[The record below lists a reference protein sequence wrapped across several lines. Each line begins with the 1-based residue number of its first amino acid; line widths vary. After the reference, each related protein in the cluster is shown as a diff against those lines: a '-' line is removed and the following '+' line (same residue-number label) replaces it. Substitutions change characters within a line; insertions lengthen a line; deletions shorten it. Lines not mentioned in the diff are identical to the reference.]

1 MFYGLNRFIKKI
13 LPKGLF
19 YRALLIVAVPVILL
33 QLIITFVFFDSLWIK
48 TNKGMTRAL
57 VNEITTF
64 IEVYNDEI
72 YDKEVIYDLS
82 DAVEIVKKISTVKF
96 DETVDLA
103 INLNVDPRH
112 AEENIRISTSLPNG
126 TGKKVVLL
134 VLAQGPKVQ
143 EALDAG
149 ADYCGNKDY
158 LDKIKGGWV
167 DVDKIIATPDMMA
180 ELGKL
185 GKILGPKG
193 LMPNPKSGTVTM
205 DVAKAVADQ
214 KAGMV
219 ELRVEK
225 TGIVHTVC
233 GKVSFDS
240 SALIE
245 NISVIYNSLLKSR
258 PPSVKGQYFVKMSM
272 SSTMGPGVKI
282 NINSIG

>member
-1 MFYGLNRFIKKI
+1 MAKIKQKS
-13 LPKGLF
+13 
-19 YRALLIVAVPVILL
+19 
-33 QLIITFVFFDSLWIK
+33 FD
-48 TNKGMTRAL
+48 
-57 VNEITTF
+57 EF
-64 IEVYNDEI
+64 
-72 YDKEVIYDLS
+72 YDKEVTYDIS

-240 SALIE
+240 LALIE

>member
-1 MFYGLNRFIKKI
+1 MANSKK
-13 LPKGLF
+13 
-19 YRALLIVAVPVILL
+19 YE
-33 QLIITFVFFDSLWIK
+33 D
-48 TNKGMTRAL
+48 
-57 VNEITTF
+57 
-64 IEVYNDEI
+64 I
-72 YDKEVIYDLS
+72 YDNETFYDLEK
-82 DAVEIVKKISTVKF
+82 AVEIVKEAASANF
-96 DETVDLA
+96 DESVDLA
-103 INLNVDPRH
+103 ITLNVDPRH
-112 AEENIRISTSLPNG
+112 AEENIRISTSLPKG

-134 VLAQGPKVQ
+134 VLAQGEKVQ

-149 ADYCGNKDY
+149 ADYCGNKEY
-158 LDKIKGGWV
+158 LDKIKAGWV

-205 DVAKAVADQ
+205 DVAKAVLAQ

-233 GKVSFDS
+233 GKVSFS
-240 SALIE
+240 SADLTE
-245 NISVIYNSLLKSR
+245 NITQIYDSLLKSR
-258 PPSVKGQYFVKMSM
+258 PPSVKGQFLEKISI
-272 SSTMGPGVKI
+272 SSSMGPGIKI

>member
-1 MFYGLNRFIKKI
+1 MAKVKE
-13 LPKGLF
+13 
-19 YRALLIVAVPVILL
+19 
-33 QLIITFVFFDSLWIK
+33 K
-48 TNKGMTRAL
+48 TMT
-57 VNEITTF
+57 N
-64 IEVYNDEI
+64 I
-72 YDKEVIYDLS
+72 YEKEMHYDLNK
-82 DAVEIVKKISTVKF
+82 AVEIIKEASTAKF
-96 DETVDLA
+96 DETEDLA
-103 INLNVDPRH
+103 IGLNVDPRH

-126 TGKKVVLL
+126 TGKEGVVL

-149 ADYCGNKDY
+149 ADFCGNKDY
-158 LDKIKGGWV
+158 LDKIKAGWV
-167 DVDKIIATPDMMA
+167 DVDKIVATPDMMS

-205 DVAKAVADQ
+205 DVSKAVSDL

-225 TGIVHTVC
+225 TGIVHTTC
-233 GKVSFDS
+233 GKVSFEQN
-240 SALIE
+240 ALVE
-245 NISVIYNSLLKSR
+245 NILTIYNTLAKAR
-258 PPSVKGQYFVKMSM
+258 PPSVKGQFMEKISV

>member
-1 MFYGLNRFIKKI
+1 VAKIKQKS
-13 LPKGLF
+13 
-19 YRALLIVAVPVILL
+19 
-33 QLIITFVFFDSLWIK
+33 FD
-48 TNKGMTRAL
+48 
-57 VNEITTF
+57 EF
-64 IEVYNDEI
+64 
-72 YDKEVIYDLS
+72 YDKEVIYDLR

-158 LDKIKGGWV
+158 LDKIKAGWV

-240 SALIE
+240 LALVE

-258 PPSVKGQYFVKMSM
+258 PPSVKGQYFIKMSM

>member
-1 MFYGLNRFIKKI
+1 MAKNKEK
-13 LPKGLF
+13 
-19 YRALLIVAVPVILL
+19 ALAGI
-33 QLIITFVFFDSLWIK
+33 F
-48 TNKGMTRAL
+48 
-57 VNEITTF
+57 E
-64 IEVYNDEI
+64 
-72 YDKEVIYDLS
+72 KEMHYDLEK
-82 DAVEIVKKISTVKF
+82 AVEIVKNASTVNF

-112 AEENIRISTSLPNG
+112 AEENIRITTALPNG
-126 TGKKVVLL
+126 TGKAVSVL

-143 EALDAG
+143 EAIDAG
-149 ADYCGNKDY
+149 ADFCGNKEY
-158 LDKIKGGWV
+158 LDKIKGGWT
-167 DVDKIIATPDMMA
+167 DVDKIVATPDMMP

-205 DVAKAVADQ
+205 DVAKAVSGL

-225 TGIVHTVC
+225 TGIVHTPC
-233 GKVSFDS
+233 GKVSFAKS
-240 SALIE
+240 SLIE
-245 NISVIYNSLLKSR
+245 NIVTIYNTLVKAR
-258 PPSVKGQYFVKMSM
+258 PPSVKGQFLERVSV